1 MPEDVITSS
10 ARPWLKFLQHPILQ
24 KFLPTGRR
32 GRYFLNLL
40 VCTLL
45 LPQVPL
51 AQYAAFNSV
60 AVNSFQS
67 NLTWATGISTYDI
80 NHDGWDDITAAS
92 SQHGV
97 AIYLNTHG
105 DFEYIDALSTI
116 EGNLKTVY
124 WADYD
129 NDADADLLIIRYV
142 ANPLLLRNDG
152 NWSFTDVTSNLPI
165 PIYSPLMQ
173 SACWADYNNDGWIDV
188 YINNYYQQGDIT
200 NWLFHNNGDGTFS
213 EVATIAGVDNGTK
226 PTYQSNWIDFDRDGD
241 QDIYVSNDRN
251 AGNQLYVNQGDGTFL
266 PDSSGIIN
274 LHMDAMGV
282 QWHDHDYD
290 GDFDVYISN
299 EIEASVLIENHQGVF
314 IHATDSLQVG
324 CPNHVSWG
332 VQWTDPDNDGL
343 DDLCVIHK
351 DFNNI
356 TCHFQRNE
364 NLSYTLNAA
373 SILSQAPYSS
383 YCLVTGDFN
392 NDGQEDLVQSTVSP
406 QRILVWLANPST
418 NNSITI
424 GLEGTSSNHDG
435 IGAIIEVHAGNK
447 QLIKQVTCGESYY
460 GQSSQHEIFGLGAT
474 NVIDSI
480 LIFWP
485 SGWTDVLRN
494 VEVNQALT
502 IQEGSTYIDLPET
515 ITLQRCFNE
524 ILSLE
529 TDATAGVIWDNG
541 DTNSV
546 RMVDAA
552 GLYSCATP
560 GLFNQTHQ
568 IIFQVTDFAPAI
580 NFTVSPVLC
589 ANAAS
594 GSITLEAL
602 EGLQNILWQ
611 TGDSTI
617 SLSNIFPGTYTA
629 TLNFEN
635 GCSTV
640 QTITLENPEPILPW
654 IWSDTICANSTAAI
668 LFSSVGGSG
677 IHFWNWFGEDPNA
690 MSAGIHTYS
699 ITDEAGCS
707 LVGEFTVEHHQSP
720 IISWSPPSVCIDE
733 ATSFA
738 ITSNTPIIIEWEAY
752 EEPYALPAGEYPF
765 AFSSGDGCW
774 YDSVYVVS
782 EYEPIY
788 ASIIATDSTC
798 AEGYTI
804 FTVDIAA
811 GNAPFTYEWNTGNT
825 DAFASNSGQPVLS
838 CIITDYN
845 GCSIQEELWMNNIVA
860 YSSENILIYP
870 NPTRDLLYINGPVNQ
885 DWFLIDA
892 TGRVVNRNTT
902 QTNCEHVNLS
912 SLAEGYYQ
920 LRIGDNNITVIKQK

>member
-10 ARPWLKFLQHPILQ
+10 ARTWLKFLQYPILQ

-32 GRYFLNLL
+32 GRCFLNLL
-40 VCTLL
+40 VCLL
-45 LPQVPL
+45 LVPQMLV

-67 NLTWATGISTYDI
+67 DLTWATGISTYDI

-97 AIYLNTHG
+97 AIYLNTQG

-129 NDADADLLIIRYV
+129 NDADADLLIIRYT
-142 ANPLLLRNDG
+142 ANPILLRNDG
-152 NWSFTDVTSNLPI
+152 NWSFTDVTSDLPI
-165 PIYSPLMQ
+165 PVYSPLMQ
-173 SACWADYNNDGWIDV
+173 SACWADYDNDGWIDL
-188 YINNYYQQGDIT
+188 YINNYYLQNDIT
-200 NWLFHNNGDGTFS
+200 NWLFHNNGDGSFT
-213 EVATIAGVDNGTK
+213 EVSAIAGVGNGSK
-226 PTYQSNWIDFDRDGD
+226 PTYQSNWIDYDRDGD
-241 QDIYVSNDRN
+241 QDLYVSNDRDV
-251 AGNQLYVNQGDGTFL
+251 GNQLYINQGDGTFL
-266 PDSSGIIN
+266 PDSSSVIN
-274 LHMDAMGV
+274 PYMDAMGV

-299 EIEASVLIENHQGVF
+299 EIEASVLIENQQGTFVN
-314 IHATDSLQVG
+314 ATDSLNVG
-324 CPNHVSWG
+324 CANHVSWG
-332 VQWTDPDNDGL
+332 IQWTDPDNDGR

-351 DFNNI
+351 DFNSI
-356 TCHFQRNE
+356 TCHYQRNE
-364 NLSYTLNAA
+364 DLSYTLNTA
-373 SILSQAPYSS
+373 SSLSQMPYLS

-392 NDGQEDLVQSTVSP
+392 NDGREDLVQSTVSP

-447 QLIKQVTCGESYY
+447 QLIKQITCGESYY

-485 SGWTDVLRN
+485 SGWTDILRN
-494 VEVNQALT
+494 VEANQALT
-502 IQEGSTYIDLPET
+502 IQEGSTYIDQPET

-524 ILSLE
+524 ILALE
-529 TDATAGVIWDNG
+529 TDATSGVVWDNG
-541 DTNSV
+541 DTITV
-546 RMVDAA
+546 RTVDAA
-552 GLYSCATP
+552 GTYSCTTP

-580 NFTVSPVLC
+580 NFTISPVLC
-589 ANAAS
+589 TNTAS
-594 GSITLEAL
+594 GSITLDVL
-602 EGLQNILWQ
+602 EGLQNIHWQ
-611 TGDSTI
+611 TGDSTL

-629 TLNFEN
+629 TLYFEN

-640 QTITLENPEPILPW
+640 QTITLENPDPIQPW
-654 IWSDTICANSTAAI
+654 IWSDTICANSTSAI
-668 LFSSVGGSG
+668 LFSSVGGNG

-690 MSAGIHTYS
+690 MSAGIHPYS

-707 LVGEFTVEHHQSP
+707 FEGEFTVEHHQTP
-720 IISWSPPSVCIDE
+720 IISWSPPSVCVDE
-733 ATSFA
+733 VTSFA
-738 ITSNTPIIIEWEAY
+738 ITSNNPVIIEWEAY

-782 EYEPIY
+782 EFEPIY
-788 ASIIATDSTC
+788 ANITSTDSIC
-798 AEGYTI
+798 AEGYPI
-804 FTVDIAA
+804 FTVDISD
-811 GNAPFTYEWNTGNT
+811 GNGPFQCDWNTGDT
-825 DAFASNSGQPVLS
+825 GVYTSNYGQPVIS
-838 CIITDYN
+838 CIITDVN
-845 GCSIQEELWMNNIVA
+845 GCNVQEELWMNII
-860 YSSENILIYP
+860 SSEITKNIYVYP
-870 NPTRDLLYINGPVNQ
+870 NPTRDFLNINSHSTQ
-885 DWFLIDA
+885 DWLLIDA
-892 TGRVVNRNTT
+892 NGRVVNRNTT
-902 QTNCEHVNLS
+902 QTNNEQINLS
-912 SLAEGYYQ
+912 SLADGYYQ
-920 LRIGDNNITVIKQK
+920 LRIGDKYITVLKQK

>member
-32 GRYFLNLL
+32 GRCFLNLL
-40 VCTLL
+40 VCLLL
-45 LPQVPL
+45 LPQMLV

-67 NLTWATGISTYDI
+67 DLTWATGISTYDI

-129 NDADADLLIIRYV
+129 NDADADLLIIRHT
-142 ANPLLLRNDG
+142 ANPILLRNDG
-152 NWSFTDVTSNLPI
+152 DWTFTDVTSALPI
-165 PIYSPLMQ
+165 AVYSPLMQ

-200 NWLFHNNGDGTFS
+200 NWLFHNNGDGTFT
-213 EVATIAGVDNGTK
+213 EVSAIAGIGNGTK
-226 PTYQSNWIDFDRDGD
+226 PTYQSNWIDYDRDGD
-241 QDIYVSNDRN
+241 QDIYVSNDRE
-251 AGNQLYVNQGDGTFL
+251 AGNQLYINQGDGTFL
-266 PDSSGIIN
+266 PDSSSIIN

-299 EIEASVLIENHQGVF
+299 EIEASVLIENQQGHF
-314 IHATDSLQVG
+314 INATDSLNVG
-324 CPNHVSWG
+324 CANHVSWG

-343 DDLCVIHK
+343 DDLYVVHK

-356 TCHFQRNE
+356 TCHYQRNAD
-364 NLSYTLNAA
+364 LSYSLNA
-373 SILSQAPYSS
+373 SSVLSQQPLPS

-392 NDGQEDLVQSTVSP
+392 NDGREDLVQSTVSP

-485 SGWTDVLRN
+485 SGWTDVLHN

-502 IQEGSTYIDLPET
+502 IQEGSTYINLPDT
-515 ITLQRCFNE
+515 IAIQRCFNE

-529 TDATAGVIWDNG
+529 TDATLGVIWDNG
-541 DTNSV
+541 DTTSV

-560 GLFNQTHQ
+560 GLFNQTHY
-568 IIFQVTDFAPAI
+568 ITFQVTDFAPSI

-589 ANAAS
+589 ANTAS

-617 SLSNIFPGTYTA
+617 SLSNIFSGTYTA

-668 LFSSVGGSG
+668 LYSSVGGIG

-690 MSAGIHTYS
+690 MSSGIHTYS

-707 LVGEFTVEHHQSP
+707 VDGEFTVEHHQTP

-733 ATSFA
+733 VTSFA
-738 ITSNTPIIIEWEAY
+738 INSNSPIIIEWEAL

-788 ASIIATDSTC
+788 ASIIATDSIC
-798 AEGYTI
+798 AEGYPI

-811 GNAPFTYEWNTGNT
+811 GNAPFAYEWNTGNT
-825 DAFASNSGQPVLS
+825 TAFASNSGQPVLS
-838 CIITDYN
+838 CIITDIN
-845 GCSIQEELWMNNIVA
+845 GCSIQEELWMNNSV
-860 YSSENILIYP
+860 SDNSENTLIYP
-870 NPTRDLLYINGPVNQ
+870 NPTRDFLYINGPVNQ

-902 QTNCEHVNLS
+902 QTTCEYVNLS

-920 LRIGDNNITVIKQK
+920 LRIGANNITVIKQH